1 MNRESERKRMW
12 RLSKGR
18 EYATMK
24 NEATIAYQKTLL
36 GHLAL
41 RAGNV
46 TWAAKT
52 RGVAGK
58 ITAAD
63 MLAVWA
69 RQHGLSTRAAPCAI
83 CRRLVDDWDV
93 DHITALKDGGT
104 NEGANIQL
112 LCQDCHRE
120 KTGRERDP
128 YRDQARDETA
138 ETVNLE
144 LNFEA

>member
-1 MNRESERKRMW
+1 MRTESERKRLW

-24 NEATIAYQKTLL
+24 NAAALAYQKTLL
-36 GHLAL
+36 GHLAW
-41 RAGNV
+41 RAGIVNNA
-46 TWAAKT
+46 TKT
-52 RGVAGK
+52 RGVGGK

-69 RQHGLSTRAAPCAI
+69 RQHGLTSRAAPCAI

-93 DHITALKDGGT
+93 DHIEALKDGGT

-112 LCQDCHRE
+112 LCKDCHRE

-128 YRDQARDETA
+128 YRDQDREDATPI
-138 ETVNLE
+138 NME
-144 LNFEA
+144 LGLQLS